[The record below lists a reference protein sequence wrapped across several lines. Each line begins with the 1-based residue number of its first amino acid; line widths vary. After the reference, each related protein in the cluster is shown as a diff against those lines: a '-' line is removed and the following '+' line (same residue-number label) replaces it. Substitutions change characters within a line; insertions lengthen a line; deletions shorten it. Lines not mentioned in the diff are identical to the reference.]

1 MKILIATEIYKPAIN
16 GVVTSTLT
24 LKAALEKLGHDVR
37 ILTLGEHNSEDPVQ
51 HVYRVRSFSI
61 GKLYPGAR
69 FSLTRDAYPIQEL
82 IDWHPD
88 VIHTQGEFSTF
99 RMAQKIAKALQIPL
113 VHTYHTVYE
122 DYTHYFSP
130 SKRLGKKVVEKLSK
144 SLLEKTVRIIAPTVK
159 VKKML
164 ERYGVDEPVS
174 VIPTGLP
181 LAKFKRQVPTA
192 DKQQLKQQLGLSADD
207 FVLVSL
213 GRLGKEKN
221 IQEIIH
227 FLKKLALPQVH
238 LVIVGDGPY
247 REALEAL
254 VQELDLEAVVHFV
267 GMVCPEQVPL
277 YYQIGDLFVSGSTSE
292 TQGLTYIEAF
302 ASGLPALC
310 RADDSLTGVI
320 EHGVTGF
327 QYHNF
332 NEFQNYLTD
341 YLEDEALRTQVA
353 QAAQQLAIEKF
364 SAEAFAECV
373 LNVYQA
379 AINAYAS
386 E

>member
-51 HVYRVRSFSI
+51 QVYRVRSFSI
-61 GKLYPGAR
+61 GKIYPGAR
-69 FSLTRDAYPIQEL
+69 FSLTRDAYPIREL

-277 YYQIGDLFVSGSTSE
+277 YYKIGDLFVSGSTSE